1 VTVSDRPG
9 GIAGLATLLAE
20 SGASIKDIYHER
32 AWLTG
37 AIDQVEVQIVMEVT
51 TEEHG
56 EHVLRMLRNKYE
68 SVKWKAR

>member
-1 VTVSDRPG
+1 MTVSDRPG
-9 GIAGLATLLAE
+9 GIAGLAVALADA
-20 SGASIKDIYHER
+20 GASIKDIYHER

-56 EHVLRMLRNKYE
+56 NAVHKMLREKYE
-68 SVKWKAR
+68 YVRWKAR